1 MFVSVLCL
9 CVGAQRSAA
18 VLPHFCKS
26 KAFDIPQWG
35 SNKLPH
41 VTESTS
47 ELSLWTAKVLLFFHQ
62 NLLCIAG
69 LNLPLQ
75 LSLYEQTI
83 VIFIGA
89 NKFHIHVFRA
99 QLKTLFVFPSASVVL
114 SELCGWD
121 SWHVF
126 GEALYKKYS
135 VLNQVLKGTVM
146 WQASG
151 KLAYGLGRF

>member
-9 CVGAQRSAA
+9 CVGAQRSVA

-26 KAFDIPQWG
+26 KAFDAPQWG

-47 ELSLWTAKVLLFFHQ
+47 ELSLWTARVFYFFSPKKFSVWLDS
-62 NLLCIAG
+62 NFP
-69 LNLPLQ
+69 LP
-75 LSLYEQTI
+75 LSLYKQTI

-89 NKFHIHVFRA
+89 RKFHIHVFWA
-99 QLKTLFVFPSASVVL
+99 QLKTLFVFPSASVIL
-114 SELCGWD
+114 SELCGRD
-121 SWHVF
+121 SWHPF
-126 GEALYKKYS
+126 GEALYKMYS

-151 KLAYGLGRF
+151 KLA